1 MAQSEANGPRPLI
14 TMHDLVFLF
23 DVDNT
28 LLDNDRVEADLAAHL
43 TESYGVDSKLYW
55 DIFERLRRELGY
67 ADYLGAL
74 ERFRLE
80 KLHDPRVLRMSS
92 WLVDYPFADR
102 LYAGA
107 LDAIKHVQQWGPAVI
122 LSDGDAVFQPRKVER
137 SGLWAAVDGRVL
149 IYVHKE
155 RELAD
160 VERFYP
166 ARRYVMVDDKLRIL
180 NVVKQVWG
188 ERVTNIFVRQGHYA
202 RDPQILADCQPADIQ
217 LDHLSDL
224 NNCSLAAFMTASG
237 RRNNARNNSSV

>member
-1 MAQSEANGPRPLI
+1 M
-14 TMHDLVFLF
+14 TTKHDLVFLF

-28 LLDNDRVEADLAAHL
+28 LLDNDRVQADLSAHL
-43 TESYGVDSKLYW
+43 TEAYGADAGNLYW
-55 DIFERLRRELGY
+55 DIFEKLRQELGY

-80 KLHDPRVLRMSS
+80 KMHDPRVLRMSS

-107 LDAIKHVQQWGPAVI
+107 LDAIKHVRQWGPAVI
-122 LSDGDAVFQPRKVER
+122 LSDGDAVFQPRKVVR
-137 SGLWAAVDGRVL
+137 SGLWAAFDGHVL

-166 ARRYVMVDDKLRIL
+166 AKRYVMIDDKLDIL
-180 NVVKQVWG
+180 NAVKKVWG
-188 ERVTNIFVRQGHYA
+188 ERVTTIFLRQGHYA
-202 RDPQILADCQPADIQ
+202 RDPQILAGCPPAAIQ
-217 LDHLSDL
+217 LDHLADL
-224 NNCSLAAFMTASG
+224 NNYALAAFRS
-237 RRNNARNNSSV
+237 RPSE